1 MALPEGATAVWV
13 RHFHHDVAADE
24 LGWCRIDPIDPV
36 EPEPPIDPARFAR
49 HIQRLGRGISAFP
62 AMFDHAVRKDL
73 ERPNDVRHWS
83 AVHGG
88 AAVPEPDITYL
99 RGHCQLRT
107 DAAHANEDEPAQ

>member
-62 AMFDHAVRKDL
+62 ALFDHAVRKDL
-73 ERPNDVRHWS
+73 ESPNEVRRSEERPAGKECGSTCNSRWPPYHNNKKS
-83 AVHGG
+83 K
-88 AAVPEPDITYL
+88 TYK
-99 RGHCQLRT
+99 
-107 DAAHANEDEPAQ
+107 